1 MDSPV
6 FSLSCL
12 FVFFVDEL
20 FFTVNIVETPESGV
34 FLPGDKGSVY
44 SGHYEEEI
52 LHPGRKAACQMDC
65 LCNVEKDLERHHT
78 NISGL
83 LFAWDSIL
91 SYKMVG
97 IHQILCKWKL

>member
-1 MDSPV
+1 MGPASSSVVTLEIRSLAEQVRTRLMSISGYGGMDSPV

-52 LHPGRKAACQMDC
+52 LHPGRKAAC
-65 LCNVEKDLERHHT
+65 
-78 NISGL
+78 
-83 LFAWDSIL
+83 
-91 SYKMVG
+91 
-97 IHQILCKWKL
+97 